1 MKCAL
6 TTSNNG
12 HVQLRSISLQVVKF
26 HHQTSEFTVLFIAL
40 LFMLF
45 FSNLGNL
52 GPVAFLVVEQH

>member
-26 HHQTSEFTVLFIAL
+26 HHQTSEVIIYSLTLYV
-40 LFMLF
+40 F
-45 FSNLGNL
+45 FSNLDNL
-52 GPVAFLVVEQH
+52 GPVVFLVVEQH